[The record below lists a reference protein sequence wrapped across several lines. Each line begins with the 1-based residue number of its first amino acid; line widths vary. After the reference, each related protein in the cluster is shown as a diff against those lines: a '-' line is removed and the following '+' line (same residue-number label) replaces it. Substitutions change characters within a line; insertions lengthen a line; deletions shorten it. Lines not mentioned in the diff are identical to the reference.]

1 MIQPN
6 YINFK
11 NIATDLQTL
20 ADKHKQI
27 NSYGLGDTDQLSYWT
42 QLRDDQPNTTFES
55 PIFPLMYIIP
65 SSVINDLRYKQW
77 NFNCVVMD
85 IVDRDLANQVD
96 VLSDTLQIQQDISSQ
111 FRLSILPTYGCYDR
125 FYDLSP
131 TPINYTPFLEKYSDL
146 CNGWNQMLEIQ
157 TTTPLD
163 RCAAAYNIF
172 TGTPVNHDTINFKT
186 FHDDFRNLADHHK
199 QINSFGFGS
208 LEDLSYWTESRLKE
222 NNPTFESPFFPLLYV
237 VPSDAV
243 QHIEQNGSSYTT
255 YEFNCIVMDIIDRDL
270 TNQVDVL
277 SDTNQILDDI
287 IGQFRLSVT
296 DSLGCFNSKYY
307 LDESIECIP
316 FLEKYSD
323 LCGGWNGILR
333 IMVMTPLD
341 RCAAAFESF
350 ISPTPSVT
358 PTLTPTTTNTP
369 TPSITPSETPTSTP
383 TETPTNTPSITPS
396 ETPTNTPT
404 ETPTNTPT
412 ITPTATCPI
421 TTQYL
426 EVQLSDNTKFKLI
439 LWNQPDFTSPATALC
454 DYVFSGCA
462 YGSLGTIYCGSE
474 IIQVGQHQH
483 QFNLAP
489 VLLPGEVVVSFDVLS
504 YYTSG
509 CVCPVNIILPV
520 QPSPT
525 PTNTPTI
532 TPTPSITPS
541 APIAGQLWN
550 TNTTNWENETGLW
563 NTI

>member
-11 NIATDLQTL
+11 NIADDLQQL
-20 ADKHKQI
+20 ANLHKQI

-42 QLRDDQPNTTFES
+42 QIRDHQENTTFES
-55 PIFPLMYIIP
+55 PIFPLMYVIP
-65 SSVINDLRYKQW
+65 SVVQNNLRYKRW
-77 NFNCVVMD
+77 EFNCVVMD

-111 FRLSILPTYGCYDR
+111 FRLSVLPTYGCYDAY
-125 FYDLSP
+125 YDLSP

-146 CNGWNQMLEIQ
+146 CNGWNQLIQ
-157 TTTPLD
+157 IETTTPLD

-222 NNPTFESPFFPLLYV
+222 PNPTFESPFFPLLYV

-243 QHIEQNGSSYTT
+243 QSIEQNGSSYTT
-255 YEFNCIVMDIIDRDL
+255 YEFNCIVMDIVDRDL
-270 TNQVDVL
+270 ANQVDVL

-287 IGQFRLSVT
+287 ISQFRLSVT

-307 LDESIECIP
+307 LDETIDCIP
-316 FLEKYSD
+316 FLESYSD

-341 RCAAAFESF
+341 RCAAAFNSF
-350 ISPTPSVT
+350 LTPTPS
-358 PTLTPTTTNTP
+358 PTLTPTITPTNTP
-369 TPSITPSETPTSTP
+369 TPSITPTNTP
-383 TETPTNTPSITPS
+383 TPSITPT

-412 ITPTATCPI
+412 PSITP
-421 TTQYL
+421 
-426 EVQLSDNTKFKLI
+426 
-439 LWNQPDFTSPATALC
+439 
-454 DYVFSGCA
+454 
-462 YGSLGTIYCGSE
+462 SE
-474 IIQVGQHQH
+474 
-483 QFNLAP
+483 
-489 VLLPGEVVVSFDVLS
+489 
-504 YYTSG
+504 
-509 CVCPVNIILPV
+509 
-520 QPSPT
+520 T
-525 PTNTPTI
+525 PTNTPTT

-541 APIAGQLWN
+541 AGGNKLWN
-550 TNTTNWENETGLW
+550 TDTLTWENETGLW